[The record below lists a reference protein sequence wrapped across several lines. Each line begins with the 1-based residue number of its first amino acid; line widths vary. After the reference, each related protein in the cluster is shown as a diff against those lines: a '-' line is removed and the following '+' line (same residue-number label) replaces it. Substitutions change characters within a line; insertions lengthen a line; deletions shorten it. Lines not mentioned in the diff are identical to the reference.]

1 MNENRKRVTMHNGR
15 SHRGTGMAFS
25 AKHNDR
31 QFDVSQ
37 SDHIDP
43 EQSRGNR
50 YWRWNQ
56 QDTPEQSFE
65 SCEQEF
71 YERTFADYLQA
82 QNQRHIDNRHP
93 GRVKTMEQYRQSR
106 LGRPEQVIMEIG
118 NSKTGAPDPDTLW
131 TIIKAQLDWEK
142 KTFPAVRILDI
153 ALHVDEPDSAPHIH
167 ISRVWIAHDKD
178 GHQMQQQEGALREM
192 GVQKPLPDSVE
203 SRDRYNNRKMTYT
216 RACREH
222 LQELCR
228 EYGLDIETEPKEKS
242 QTGRTLLKLKADTL
256 EQETQNIEA
265 RRRVAQRDV
274 EDLHKMDVQVTRQI
288 NEGYGEL
295 ADVGL
300 QKQSALEELEVIKH
314 SATHARARAQKA
326 RERAQEQEARN
337 IQAQADSRHVKRE
350 YEAQKDNLQAIKA
363 EYKHLQKQV
372 EQVKGFL
379 TIAEQ
384 RHLEELQKQVEEE
397 RDL

>member
-1 MNENRKRVTMHNGR
+1 MNKKSRITLHNSR
-15 SHRGTGMAFS
+15 SHRGTGTAFS

-118 NSKTGAPDPDTLW
+118 NNQTGAPDPDTLW

-142 KTFPAVRILDI
+142 KTFPAVRVLDI

-167 ISRVWIAHDKD
+167 VSRVWIAHDRD

-192 GVQKPLPDSVE
+192 GVQKPLPDSIE

-228 EYGLDIETEPKEKS
+228 EYGLDIETEPKEPS
-242 QTGRTLLKLKADTL
+242 QTGRTLLKVKADTL
-256 EQETQNIEA
+256 TQNIKTLKKQQYIQDYKLTQE
-265 RRRVAQRDV
+265 RLYAQQDMTDLAKETDCILEHIEQLKFDIAVLEHEKQEQLQELQEQIAHQQMRLQMITQQADKKYKTLRDITGQIYTAQQ
-274 EDLHKMDVQVTRQI
+274 DLQT
-288 NEGYGEL
+288 
-295 ADVGL
+295 L
-300 QKQSALEELEVIKH
+300 QKYLDYAQQE
-314 SATHARARAQKA
+314 HAIEIYRRYDDEP
-326 RERAQEQEARN
+326 ER
-337 IQAQADSRHVKRE
+337 
-350 YEAQKDNLQAIKA
+350 
-363 EYKHLQKQV
+363 
-372 EQVKGFL
+372 
-379 TIAEQ
+379 
-384 RHLEELQKQVEEE
+384 
-397 RDL
+397 

>member
-1 MNENRKRVTMHNGR
+1 MNKKSRITLHNGR
-15 SHRGTGMAFS
+15 SHRGTGIAFS

-56 QDTPEQSFE
+56 DTTPGQTFE
-65 SCEQEF
+65 DCEQAF
-71 YERTFADYLQA
+71 YEKTFADYLQA

-118 NSKTGAPDPDTLW
+118 NSQTGTPDPDTLW

-142 KTFPAVRILDI
+142 KTFPAVRVLDI

-167 ISRVWIAHDKD
+167 VSRVWIAHDRD

-192 GVQKPLPDSVE
+192 GVQKPLPDSIE

-228 EYGLDIETEPKEKS
+228 EYGLDIETEPKEPS
-242 QTGRTLLKLKADTL
+242 QTGRTLLKVKADTL
-256 EQETQNIEA
+256 TQNIKTLKKQQYIQDYKLTQE
-265 RRRVAQRDV
+265 RLYAQQDMTDLAKETDCILEHIEQLKFDIAVLEHEKQEQLQELQEQIAHQQMRLQMITQQADKKHKTLRDITGQIYTAQQ
-274 EDLHKMDVQVTRQI
+274 DLQT
-288 NEGYGEL
+288 
-295 ADVGL
+295 L
-300 QKQSALEELEVIKH
+300 QKYLDYAQQE
-314 SATHARARAQKA
+314 HAIEIYRRYDDEP
-326 RERAQEQEARN
+326 ER
-337 IQAQADSRHVKRE
+337 
-350 YEAQKDNLQAIKA
+350 
-363 EYKHLQKQV
+363 
-372 EQVKGFL
+372 
-379 TIAEQ
+379 
-384 RHLEELQKQVEEE
+384 
-397 RDL
+397 